1 MATRRRDPATVH
13 RRRDHLGGDAGAA
26 QLHQQGPFL
35 RYANTRTIYSLATGA
50 GYLKGEYSALGVDH
64 AERNDLFDEALDVL
78 KAIWTSDDV
87 SFAGRHFSARGITA
101 HPRPVTEPHPPIWIG
116 GNSGRARQRVA
127 ARGQGLCPFIAPPG
141 LARTART
148 VALDSPEQ
156 LALAIDDLRRRLD
169 VAGRDPASIDIAFAK
184 PAWGNPAVGQPGR
197 RILRCRRPSR
207 RP

>member
-1 MATRRRDPATVH
+1 
-13 RRRDHLGGDAGAA
+13 
-26 QLHQQGPFL
+26 
-35 RYANTRTIYSLATGA
+35 
-50 GYLKGEYSALGVDH
+50 VDH

-169 VAGRDPASIDIAFAK
+169 VAGRDPASIDIAFAS
-184 PAWGNPAVGQPGR
+184 PAGGNPAAKSFDAGAHLAGLDRLAALGVTWIQVGLPGDSVGHAQETLER
-197 RILRCRRPSR
+197 YGELVIAHA
-207 RP
+207 